1 MKKILN
7 IMKYA
12 AVSAVVCVT
21 AVSCL
26 EKYPGSAIPVEESMQ
41 TFADAEQH
49 LIGIYSSLKSSNLYS
64 GSLTLLPD
72 IQADL
77 AMAVLTNNNPHP
89 DIWEWNIRPT
99 NEEIEGVYGGLY
111 SVIGNCNFYLDKI
124 GEVMAAETDEDNLET
139 LDSYTGEV
147 YAIRALCYSE
157 LIKCFCEAY
166 PATDDTGNT
175 PDDEAAKNMLGVVLR
190 TKYFEP
196 EPVRRASLYDSYQ
209 QVLSDL
215 TRAEKLLDDGDDD
228 PTVNEG
234 DVYDNYYI
242 SLAAVYAIR
251 ARVALNMRN
260 WNDAVTYSTYVID
273 NPAFSLS
280 GTETNPTT
288 GYTGFDSLWYFD
300 TGNEIIWRIGFT
312 PTSAG
317 GALGTDFLN
326 YTRDYTY
333 LYPDFVPAEWVIN
346 LYSTNDIRYLAYFAD
361 SSVEGFPTVG
371 YTFEIAVPL
380 LAKYW
385 GNRNFTN
392 SYQLYHVCMPKP
404 LSRSWQNTG
413 ATVILPTATSFT
425 MYVCRNLSGS
435 RSST

>member
-260 WNDAVTYSTYVID
+260 WNDAVTGVLAQRDGDQSDDRLHGLRQPLVFRYRKRD
-273 NPAFSLS
+273 NLAHRVHPYLRRRGSRDGFPQLHEGLYLPLS
-280 GTETNPTT
+280 GLCPCGVGNQPL
-288 GYTGFDSLWYFD
+288 FD
-300 TGNEIIWRIGFT
+300 
-312 PTSAG
+312 
-317 GALGTDFLN
+317 
-326 YTRDYTY
+326 
-333 LYPDFVPAEWVIN
+333 
-346 LYSTNDIRYLAYFAD
+346 
-361 SSVEGFPTVG
+361 
-371 YTFEIAVPL
+371 
-380 LAKYW
+380 K
-385 GNRNFTN
+385 
-392 SYQLYHVCMPKP
+392 
-404 LSRSWQNTG
+404 
-413 ATVILPTATSFT
+413 
-425 MYVCRNLSGS
+425 
-435 RSST
+435 

>member
-124 GEVMAAETDEDNLET
+124 GEVMAAETDDDNLEL
-139 LDSYTGEV
+139 LDTYTGEV

-166 PATDDTGNT
+166 PASDADGNN

-190 TKYFEP
+190 TKYSEP

-215 TRAEKLLDDGDDD
+215 TRAEDLLDDGDDD

-288 GYTGFDSLWYFD
+288 
-300 TGNEIIWRIGFT
+300 RK
-312 PTSAG
+312 
-317 GALGTDFLN
+317 
-326 YTRDYTY
+326 RDNLAHWVHPY
-333 LYPDFVPAEWVIN
+333 LRRRGSRD
-346 LYSTNDIRYLAYFAD
+346 
-361 SSVEGFPTVG
+361 GFP
-371 YTFEIAVPL
+371 
-380 LAKYW
+380 
-385 GNRNFTN
+385 
-392 SYQLYHVCMPKP
+392 QLHEGLYLP
-404 LSRSWQNTG
+404 LSGICPCGVGNQPLFDERY
-413 ATVILPTATSFT
+413 P
-425 MYVCRNLSGS
+425 LSGIFCRFERGRLPDYRIFFRDS
-435 RSST
+435 RAAPGKILG